1 MMKKSISLVLALF
14 TSFTFAQMQTYKF
27 ENVIQYRIKSDFY
40 SDFLDILSTK
50 DYKVHLMI
58 TRTPMGNFASLKVND
73 NMYSV
78 YSEEKNPK
86 VFKIDFEGTKDLLG
100 NAFLTTDNPSL
111 TNSAIGNSFVANK
124 TGKKETILNQKCEVY
139 NIFRKDNDNDNGT
152 EICIDTNS
160 KINSVPFIN
169 SELNLKGLVYRVGQN
184 IVLENVE
191 TLENWLKKGTDEDE
205 EEVRISPNDFI
216 YQFDEKK
223 ELEEYKNEY
232 KKQKQ

>member
-50 DYKVHLMI
+50 DYKAHLMI
-58 TRTPMGNFASLKVND
+58 TRTPMGNFASLKLND

-139 NIFRKDNDNDNGT
+139 NIFRKDNDNGT

-191 TLENWLKKGTDEDE
+191 TLENWLKKGTEEDE
-205 EEVRISPNDFI
+205 EKVRISPNDFI

>member
-1 MMKKSISLVLALF
+1 MKKSISFILTLITCF
-14 TSFTFAQMQTYKF
+14 SFAQMQTYKF

-50 DYKVHLMI
+50 DYKAHLMI
-58 TRTPMGNFASLKVND
+58 TRTPMGNFASLKIND

-100 NAFLTTDNPSL
+100 NLFLITDNPSL
-111 TNSAIGNSFVANK
+111 TNQEFKNSYVANK

-139 NIFRKDNDNDNGT
+139 NIFRKDNGNDNGT

-160 KINSVPFIN
+160 NINTVPFIN

-191 TLENWLKKGTDEDE
+191 TLENWLKKGNEK
-205 EEVRISPNDFI
+205 EEVKISPNDFI

>member
-1 MMKKSISLVLALF
+1 MKKSISFILIIL
-14 TSFTFAQMQTYKF
+14 TSFTFAQMQSYKF

-50 DYKVHLMI
+50 DNKAHLMI

-100 NAFLTTDNPSL
+100 NAFLVTDNPSL
-111 TNSAIGNSFVANK
+111 TNSIIGNSYVANR

-139 NIFRKDNDNDNGT
+139 NIFRKDNNKDDGT

-160 KINSVPFIN
+160 TVNTVPFIN

-191 TLENWLKKGTDEDE
+191 TLENWIKKSAEDNE
-205 EEVRISPNDFI
+205 EINISPNDFI
-216 YQFDEKK
+216 YQFDEKT

>member
-1 MMKKSISLVLALF
+1 MKKSISFILIIL
-14 TSFTFAQMQTYKF
+14 TSFTFAQMQSYKF

-50 DYKVHLMI
+50 DYKTHLMI

-100 NAFLTTDNPSL
+100 NAFLVTNNPSL
-111 TNSAIGNSFVANK
+111 TNSIIGNKYVANR
-124 TGKKETILNQKCEVY
+124 TGQKETILNQKCEVF
-139 NIFRKDNDNDNGT
+139 NIFRKDNNNDDGT

-160 KINSVPFIN
+160 NINTVPFIN
-169 SELNLKGLVYRVGQN
+169 SELNLKGLIYRVGHN

-191 TLENWLKKGTDEDE
+191 TLQNWIKKSAGEE
-205 EEVRISPNDFI
+205 EEVNISPNDFI
-216 YQFDEKK
+216 YQFDEKT
-223 ELEEYKNEY
+223 ELEEYRNEY

>member
-1 MMKKSISLVLALF
+1 MKKSISFILTLITCF
-14 TSFTFAQMQTYKF
+14 SFAQMQTYKF

-50 DYKVHLMI
+50 DYKAHLMI
-58 TRTPMGNFASLKVND
+58 TRTPMGNFASLKIND

-100 NAFLTTDNPSL
+100 NLFLITDNPSL
-111 TNSAIGNSFVANK
+111 TNQEFKNSYVANK

-139 NIFRKDNDNDNGT
+139 NIFRKDNGNDNGT

-160 KINSVPFIN
+160 NINTVPFIN

-191 TLENWLKKGTDEDE
+191 TLENWLKKGNEK
-205 EEVRISPNDFI
+205 EEVKISPNDFI
-216 YQFDEKK
+216 YQFDEKTEVEK
-223 ELEEYKNEY
+223 YKNEY

>member
-1 MMKKSISLVLALF
+1 MKKSISLVLALF

-50 DYKVHLMI
+50 DYKAHLMI

-191 TLENWLKKGTDEDE
+191 TLENWLKKGTEEDE

>member
-1 MMKKSISLVLALF
+1 MKKSISFILIIL
-14 TSFTFAQMQTYKF
+14 TSFTFAQMQSYKF

-50 DYKVHLMI
+50 DYETHLMI

-100 NAFLTTDNPSL
+100 NTFLVTDNPSL
-111 TNSAIGNSFVANK
+111 TNSIIGNKYVANR
-124 TGKKETILNQKCEVY
+124 TGQKETILNQKCEVF
-139 NIFRKDNDNDNGT
+139 NIFRKDNNNDDGT

-160 KINSVPFIN
+160 NINTVPFIN
-169 SELNLKGLVYRVGQN
+169 SELNLKGLIYRVGHN

-191 TLENWLKKGTDEDE
+191 TLQNWIKKSAGE
-205 EEVRISPNDFI
+205 EEVNISPNDFI
-216 YQFDEKK
+216 YQFDEKT
-223 ELEEYKNEY
+223 ELEEYRNEY

>member
-1 MMKKSISLVLALF
+1 MKKSISFILIIL
-14 TSFTFAQMQTYKF
+14 TSFTFAQMQSYKF

-50 DYKVHLMI
+50 DYKTHLMI

-100 NAFLTTDNPSL
+100 NTFLVTDNPSL
-111 TNSAIGNSFVANK
+111 TNSIIGNKYVANR
-124 TGKKETILNQKCEVY
+124 TGQKETILNQKCEVF
-139 NIFRKDNDNDNGT
+139 NIFRKDNNNDDGT

-160 KINSVPFIN
+160 NINTVPFIN
-169 SELNLKGLVYRVGQN
+169 SELNLKGLIYRVGHN

-191 TLENWLKKGTDEDE
+191 TLQNWIKKSAGE
-205 EEVRISPNDFI
+205 EEVNISPNDFI
-216 YQFDEKK
+216 YQFDEKT
-223 ELEEYKNEY
+223 ELEEYRNEY

>member
-1 MMKKSISLVLALF
+1 MKKSISFILTLF
-14 TSFTFAQMQTYKF
+14 TCLTFAQMQSYKF

-50 DYKVHLMI
+50 DYKAHLMI

-78 YSEEKNPK
+78 YSEEENPK

-100 NAFLTTDNPSL
+100 NSFLATNNPSL
-111 TNSAIGNSFVANK
+111 TNSEIGNSYVAIR
-124 TGKKETILNQKCEVY
+124 TGQKETILNKQCEVY

-160 KINSVPFIN
+160 NINTVPFIN
-169 SELNLKGLVYRVGQN
+169 SELNLKGLIYRVGHN

-191 TLENWLKKGTDEDE
+191 ILENWIKKSAE
-205 EEVRISPNDFI
+205 EEEEINVSPNDFI
-216 YQFDEKK
+216 YQFDEKTEVEK
-223 ELEEYKNEY
+223 YKNEY

>member
-1 MMKKSISLVLALF
+1 
-14 TSFTFAQMQTYKF
+14 MQTYKF

-40 SDFLDILSTK
+40 SNFLNIYSTK
-50 DYKVHLMI
+50 DEKAHLMI
-58 TRTPMGNFASLKVND
+58 MQTPMGNFATLKVND
-73 NMYSV
+73 KMYSV

-100 NAFLTTDNPSL
+100 NLFRVTDNPSL
-111 TNSAIGNSFVANK
+111 INFDFQDEFVAKK
-124 TGKKETILNQKCEVY
+124 TGKKETFLNKTCEIYTVT
-139 NIFRKDNDNDNGT
+139 KKVTDPNDINNDDDS

-160 KINSVPFIN
+160 TINSVPFIN

-184 IVLENVE
+184 IVFENID
-191 TLENWLKKGTDEDE
+191 TIENLLKKTSE
-205 EEVRISPNDFI
+205 EEEQEITISSNDFTF
-216 YQFDEKK
+216 QFDEKK

>member
-1 MMKKSISLVLALF
+1 MKKIFSLILAIFSSLA
-14 TSFTFAQMQTYKF
+14 FAQMQTYKF
-27 ENVIQYRIKSDFY
+27 ENTIQYRIKSDFY
-40 SDFLDILSTK
+40 SNFLNIFSTN
-50 DYKVHLMI
+50 DYKTHLMI
-58 TRTPMGNFASLKVND
+58 TQTPMGNISTLKVDD

-100 NAFLTTDNPSL
+100 NLFRITDNPSL
-111 TNSAIGNSFVANK
+111 INFDFKDEFVAKK
-124 TGKKETILNQKCEVY
+124 TGKKETILNQQCDVY
-139 NIFRKDNDNDNGT
+139 TITKKGDDTDEKDA

-160 KINSVPFIN
+160 HINSVPFIN

-184 IVLENVE
+184 IVLESID
-191 TLENWLKKGTDEDE
+191 TFDKWSKKVSE
-205 EEVRISPNDFI
+205 EEEINISSNDFTF
-216 YQFDEKK
+216 QFDEKK

>member
-1 MMKKSISLVLALF
+1 MKKSISFILMFF
-14 TSFTFAQMQTYKF
+14 TSFTFAQMQTYTF

-50 DYKVHLMI
+50 DYKAHLMI
-58 TRTPMGNFASLKVND
+58 TRTPMGNFASLKVNE

-78 YSEEKNPK
+78 YSEEENPK

-100 NAFLTTDNPSL
+100 NKFLLTNHPSL
-111 TNSAIGNSFVANK
+111 TNQEFGNNYVANK
-124 TGKKETILNQKCEVY
+124 TGKKETIQNQLCEVY
-139 NIFRKDNDNDNGT
+139 TIFRKDNDNDNGT
-152 EICIDTNS
+152 EMCIDTTS
-160 KINSVPFIN
+160 TINSVPFIN

-191 TLENWLKKGTDEDE
+191 TLENWLKNNSDENE
-205 EEVRISPNDFI
+205 TISPTDFM

-223 ELEEYKNEY
+223 EVEEYKNEY

>member
-1 MMKKSISLVLALF
+1 MKKSISFILIIL
-14 TSFTFAQMQTYKF
+14 TSFTFAQMQSYKF

-50 DYKVHLMI
+50 DYKTHLMI

-100 NAFLTTDNPSL
+100 NAFLVTDNPSL
-111 TNSAIGNSFVANK
+111 TNSIIGNKYVANR
-124 TGKKETILNQKCEVY
+124 TGQKETILNQKCEVF
-139 NIFRKDNDNDNGT
+139 NIFRKDNNNDDGT

-160 KINSVPFIN
+160 NINTVPFIN
-169 SELNLKGLVYRVGQN
+169 SELNLKGLIYRVGHN

-191 TLENWLKKGTDEDE
+191 TLQNWIKKSAGE
-205 EEVRISPNDFI
+205 EEELNISPNDFI
-216 YQFDEKK
+216 YQFDEKT
-223 ELEEYKNEY
+223 ELEEYRNEY